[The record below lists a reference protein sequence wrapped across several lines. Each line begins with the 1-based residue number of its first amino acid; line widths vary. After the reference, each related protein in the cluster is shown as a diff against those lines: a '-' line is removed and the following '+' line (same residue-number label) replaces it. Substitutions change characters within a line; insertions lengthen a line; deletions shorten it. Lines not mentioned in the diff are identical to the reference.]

1 MAVRPTL
8 QLGNPLLRQA
18 AQPIDDVHSAE
29 TQALLADLWDT
40 LRDFRR
46 RHGWGRALSAP
57 VIGVPLRAIVVDF
70 QDQALVLINPRFE
83 RWSREQEYRYESCI
97 TFGSIWGAVY
107 RPTRVTVVALDADG
121 LERRYEATGPLAR
134 LMQHEIDHLD
144 GLVWLDREPD
154 LASICTTDEYRR
166 QQGRAQFEQS

>member
-18 AQPIDDVHSAE
+18 AQPIDDVNSAE
-29 TQALLADLWDT
+29 IQALLADLWDT
-40 LRDFRR
+40 LRDFRQ

-70 QDQALVLINPRFE
+70 QDQQLVLINPRFE
-83 RWSREQEYRYESCI
+83 RWSREQEYVYESCI
-97 TFGSIWGAVY
+97 TFGAIWGAVY

-134 LMQHEIDHLD
+134 MMQHEIDHLD

-166 QQGRAQFEQS
+166 QQGQAQLEQS